1 MRGRLEGLS
10 SRLRSMQRLVGARPN
25 SFALITGPPRSG
37 TTAMSEW
44 LGTQPGVTA
53 LSESRILIAAHRFL
67 QEVSRLESLNRSA
80 AELEARIGGV
90 VFGYY
95 GDRHWLFGRSILVD
109 KEPLGHIALSDGSHS
124 EFLENVLRIS
134 PGAKLVLMI
143 RHPIATI
150 WSMQQRAWGYSL
162 AQGTPTRGSLEEDI
176 GRWRRAAAVVA
187 EYASR
192 PDTLLCRFEE
202 LVRHP
207 DEESARVLDFL
218 GVENGTPFQP
228 QPTKEVAFSAE
239 TMQLIMEETDQEVE
253 LLSLRE
259 TLVPQV

>member
-1 MRGRLEGLS
+1 MRDPVEGFS
-10 SRLRSMQRLVGARPN
+10 RRLRSMQRLVGSRPHT
-25 SFALITGPPRSG
+25 FALITGPPRSG

-44 LGTQPGVTA
+44 LGTQPGVRA

-67 QEVSRLESLNRSA
+67 QEVGRLKSLDRSS
-80 AELEARIGGV
+80 AELEARIGGL

-95 GDRHWLFGRSILVD
+95 GDRHWLLGRSILVD

-124 EFLENVLRIS
+124 DFLENVLRIS

-162 AQGTPTRGSLEEDI
+162 VHGTPARGSLEEDI
-176 GRWRRAAAVVA
+176 GRWRAAAGVVA
-187 EYASR
+187 EYSSR

-202 LVRHP
+202 LVRNP
-207 DEESARVLDFL
+207 DEESARILDFL
-218 GVENGTPFQP
+218 GVENGVPFEP
-228 QPTKEVAFSAE
+228 QPTRDVAFSAE
-239 TMQLIMEETDQEVE
+239 TMELIMEKTAREVE
-253 LLSLRE
+253 SLGLGE
-259 TLVPQV
+259 TPVPQV